1 MLWAHDGSDEAASAL
16 PHVAAIANAFGS
28 EVILCSVIE
37 VDDGVGSTET
47 RPADGVVGNEVV
59 ALAAA
64 DLQREGVTRVRT
76 LVMQGVAERAVADTA
91 RMEDVHLIVVGT
103 RARSGVARA
112 VIGSVS
118 DAVTRTTPGIPVLVV
133 HPADASD
140 EDGADDSDSATAN

>member
-1 MLWAHDGSDEAASAL
+1 M